1 MKRIEAVI
9 TPSTLDSFKEA
20 AFRLGI
26 SEFELVEVY
35 RLGCETIEGAN
46 GLYRGSEYTA
56 ELSPRLRVEFV
67 MFDDDVQK
75 TLHGLLQLVHPE
87 SISVFRL
94 DQEVRTIP
102 SAQAG
107 ARRLIPVS
115 RQHNQTRTATKIH
128 RPDLMDR
135 RALISTP
142 ASPIRH

>member
-9 TPSTLDSFKEA
+9 TPSTLDSFKDA
-20 AFRLGI
+20 ASQLGI

-35 RLGCETIEGAN
+35 RLGRETVDGTN
-46 GLYRGSEYTA
+46 GLYQGSDYRA

-75 TLHGLLQLVHPE
+75 TLQRLLQLVHPE

-102 SAQAG
+102 SPPSDVKSPFPSAA
-107 ARRLIPVS
+107 
-115 RQHNQTRTATKIH
+115 N
-128 RPDLMDR
+128 
-135 RALISTP
+135 ISTRE
-142 ASPIRH
+142 AAYRVS